1 MSSDSITRIIPRT
14 MSTQHP
20 DNVHMPFFADNSVIE
35 GEDEIKEAFYAF
47 SHIRSREQLW
57 DFEGKEVDNY
67 VVKKLL
73 ARYEN
78 FFSRNKLGRDFFL
91 TLRVPNPE
99 YEKNEAKI
107 LIETLESIPRSFDIA
122 KTFYGS
128 YDDAAGPIFEVAQP
142 MTKSSISLIR
152 IKEYYRKIVVNKEN
166 TKLTEDDMPI
176 KSWIGEFYPKD
187 INVIPLFEDM
197 EGILNSSD
205 TLREYLQ
212 ALKNKDLEYQR
223 VWLARSDPA
232 LNYSSLAA
240 TLMVKVALQRLE
252 KLESEISIPIL
263 PILGT
268 GSAPFRGNLNPTNYK
283 DVIGSYPSVRT
294 FTIQSAFK
302 YDYPEDVVFK
312 SVREMEE
319 TKAGRATPIEDE
331 SGIIKIIE
339 GLSTQYQKEI
349 GLIADMINEF
359 SRFIPSRRKRK
370 LHIGLFG
377 YSRQLGKVQ
386 LPRAITFC
394 AALYSMGLPPELLGI
409 SAVKEKELEIIREI
423 NPAFDTD
430 MTDSLRY
437 FNRDNMKY
445 FPKEIRENVMGTA
458 GMFEYEPD
466 AKHQKITGIIMEDYL
481 KKNNNPINENIIRA
495 ASIRGFLG

>member
-1 MSSDSITRIIPRT
+1 M
-14 MSTQHP
+14 
-20 DNVHMPFFADNSVIE
+20 
-35 GEDEIKEAFYAF
+35 
-47 SHIRSREQLW
+47 
-57 DFEGKEVDNY
+57 
-67 VVKKLL
+67 
-73 ARYEN
+73 
-78 FFSRNKLGRDFFL
+78 
-91 TLRVPNPE
+91 
-99 YEKNEAKI
+99 
-107 LIETLESIPRSFDIA
+107 
-122 KTFYGS
+122 
-128 YDDAAGPIFEVAQP
+128 
-142 MTKSSISLIR
+142 
-152 IKEYYRKIVVNKEN
+152 
-166 TKLTEDDMPI
+166 
-176 KSWIGEFYPKD
+176 
-187 INVIPLFEDM
+187 
-197 EGILNSSD
+197 
-205 TLREYLQ
+205 
-212 ALKNKDLEYQR
+212 
-223 VWLARSDPA
+223 
-232 LNYSSLAA
+232 
-240 TLMVKVALQRLE
+240 
-252 KLESEISIPIL
+252 
-263 PILGT
+263 
-268 GSAPFRGNLNPTNYK
+268 
-283 DVIGSYPSVRT
+283 
-294 FTIQSAFK
+294 
-302 YDYPEDVVFK
+302 VFK

>member
-1 MSSDSITRIIPRT
+1 
-14 MSTQHP
+14 
-20 DNVHMPFFADNSVIE
+20 MPFFTDNSIIE

-47 SHIRSREQLW
+47 SHIKSREQLW

-73 ARYEN
+73 TRYEH

-107 LIETLESIPRSFDIA
+107 LIETLESIPRSFDVA
-122 KTFYGS
+122 KVFYGS
-128 YDDAAGPIFEVAQP
+128 YDDATGPIFEVAQP
-142 MTKSSISLIR
+142 MTKNSISLIR
-152 IKEYYRKIVVNKEN
+152 IREYYRKIVVNKEN
-166 TKLTEDDMPI
+166 TKLTDDDVNI
-176 KSWIGEFYPKD
+176 KNWIGEFFPKD

-197 EGILNSSD
+197 EGILNASK
-205 TLREYLQ
+205 TVNEYLS
-212 ALKNKDLEYQR
+212 ASKKAEYQR

-232 LNYSSLAA
+232 LNYGSAAA
-240 TLMVKVALQRLE
+240 TLLVKVALQRLE
-252 KLESEISIPIL
+252 HLEKEISIPIF

-268 GSAPFRGNLNPTNYK
+268 GSAPFRGNLKPTNYK
-283 DVIGSYPSVRT
+283 DVLASYPSVKT

-302 YDYPEDVVFK
+302 YDYPEETVFK

-319 TKAGRATPIEDE
+319 TSTSHATHIDDE
-331 SGIIKIIE
+331 KKTIAMAEK
-339 GLSTQYQKEI
+339 LSLQYQKEI
-349 GLIADMINEF
+349 KVIAPMINEF
-359 SRFIPSRRKRK
+359 ARFIPSRRKRK

-377 YSRQLGKVQ
+377 YSRQLGNVH

-409 SAVKEKELEIIREI
+409 SALNSKEFETLRSIDS
-423 NPAFDTD
+423 AFDND
-430 MTDSLRY
+430 MMDSLKY
-437 FNRDNMKY
+437 LNRENLAY
-445 FPKEIRENVMGTA
+445 FPITIKKNILKTA
-458 GMFEYEPD
+458 SMFEYETE
-466 AKHQKITGIIMEDYL
+466 AKHKKITSIIMEDYS
-481 KKNNNPINENIIRA
+481 KKNTNPINENIIRA

>member
-1 MSSDSITRIIPRT
+1 MSGSTTRLIPRT

-47 SHIRSREQLW
+47 SHIKSREQLW

-73 ARYEN
+73 TRYEN

-99 YEKNEAKI
+99 CERNEAKI

-142 MTKSSISLIR
+142 MTKSSISLVR

-166 TKLTEDDMPI
+166 TRLTESDEPI

-197 EGILNSSD
+197 DGILNSSD
-205 TLREYLQ
+205 TVREYMQ
-212 ALKNKDLEYQR
+212 ALKGQDMDYQR

-232 LNYSSLAA
+232 LNYSSTAA

-252 KLESEISIPIL
+252 KLEHEISIPIL

-268 GSAPFRGNLNPTNYK
+268 GSAPFRGNLKPTNYK
-283 DVIGSYPSVRT
+283 DVTGSYPSVKT

-302 YDYPEDVVFK
+302 YDYPEEVVFK

-319 TKAGRATPIEDE
+319 TRTGSATHMPDE
-331 SGIIKIIE
+331 KEAIGIAE
-339 GLSTQYQKEI
+339 RLSVQYQKEI
-349 GLIADMINEF
+349 DVLAEMINGF

-394 AALYSMGLPPELLGI
+394 AAMYSMGLPPELLGM
-409 SAVKEKELEIIREI
+409 SALTEREYDAVR
-423 NPAFDTD
+423 NVVPDFDRS
-430 MTDSLRY
+430 MQDSLVY
-437 FNRDNMKY
+437 LNKDNLKY
-445 FPKEIRENVMGTA
+445 FPQEVQRNVTKTA
-458 GMFEYEPD
+458 EMFDYETD
-466 AKHQKITGIIMEDYL
+466 AKHQKITGIIMEDYS
-481 KKNNNPINENIIRA
+481 KKNTNPINENIVRA